1 MKKIFMLILT
11 VFLQAD
17 ILTIKT
23 QINNMQNY
31 TPKFKNIKKYNV
43 FIDVNLTDKKTLKKN
58 TGDLRE
64 ANFVLNAVFQNR
76 ANINGIWV
84 EKGDNIEGYEI
95 VRVLSDGVVLKKG
108 KKTKKII
115 LKSNI
120 LKVVK

>member
-1 MKKIFMLILT
+1 MKKIFILISA

-17 ILTIKT
+17 ILTIIT

>member
-17 ILTIKT
+17 ILTIIT
-23 QINNMQNY
+23 QIKNMQNY